1 MRGSAQR
8 RALLTGAGLF
18 LLAGALHELDHLLP
32 PAMTTVNFMAMTVI
46 YLGLALCWAASIRQR
61 IMNRTVRR
69 LLVACA
75 LLAALWIGL
84 RTCKYRFFASE
95 AVCLMLW
102 YLYYLPQLFA
112 PVLVLLAALHL
123 GRREGQPI
131 ARGWYLLL
139 VPAAALL
146 AGILTNSRH
155 ELAFRFFPGQSRQDV
170 YAHGPLYYAAVVF
183 MLLTM
188 AAALGVVV
196 SRSRVRS
203 GRSFFW
209 LPGAVFAGGF
219 ALCLLSFAELLTAFK
234 LPELFSATFIAT
246 WECCIQIGLVPSNAN
261 YGGFFSASTICAQIT
276 DARDEPVYSSAQPL
290 PLTQAQRRQ
299 AHAGAVMLTPDLRL
313 GCHAIRGGHVYW
325 TESLAGINAIRE
337 RLRETGGMLAEENEL
352 VRAENEAAAERA
364 QLEEQNRLYEGM
376 LGAVRPQLARMD
388 ALLDGMTPEMPD
400 FARRMAQ
407 LCVYGAYVKR
417 RCNLALIAEAEP
429 RMQAQEL
436 ALCIR
441 ESLSC
446 LTDAGVVCALRT
458 QGEAAL
464 SPQAVT
470 LAYDFFEAAVE
481 ASLPGLS
488 ALLVNLRA
496 DADALELRL
505 TLEDAQPLD
514 EGWAA
519 QRGASIAIERQDG
532 TLFETLHVEGTG
544 ERA

>member
-1 MRGSAQR
+1 
-8 RALLTGAGLF
+8 
-18 LLAGALHELDHLLP
+18 
-32 PAMTTVNFMAMTVI
+32 
-46 YLGLALCWAASIRQR
+46 
-61 IMNRTVRR
+61 
-69 LLVACA
+69 
-75 LLAALWIGL
+75 
-84 RTCKYRFFASE
+84 
-95 AVCLMLW
+95 
-102 YLYYLPQLFA
+102 
-112 PVLVLLAALHL
+112 
-123 GRREGQPI
+123 
-131 ARGWYLLL
+131 
-139 VPAAALL
+139 
-146 AGILTNSRH
+146 
-155 ELAFRFFPGQSRQDV
+155 
-170 YAHGPLYYAAVVF
+170 
-183 MLLTM
+183 
-188 AAALGVVV
+188 
-196 SRSRVRS
+196 
-203 GRSFFW
+203 
-209 LPGAVFAGGF
+209 
-219 ALCLLSFAELLTAFK
+219 
-234 LPELFSATFIAT
+234 
-246 WECCIQIGLVPSNAN
+246 
-261 YGGFFSASTICAQIT
+261 
-276 DARDEPVYSSAQPL
+276 
-290 PLTQAQRRQ
+290 
-299 AHAGAVMLTPDLRL
+299 MLTPDLRL
-313 GCHAIRGGHVYW
+313 GAHAIRGGAILYA
-325 TESLAGINAIRE
+325 ESIAGINRIRDQ
-337 RLRETGGMLAEENEL
+337 LQATAGLLAEENEL
-352 VRAENEAAAERA
+352 VRAENEAAAQQARI
-364 QLEEQNRLYEGM
+364 EEQNRLYEGM
-376 LGAVRPQLARMD
+376 LGAVRPQLARME
-388 ALLDGMTPEMPD
+388 ALLDGMTAQMPD
-400 FARRMAQ
+400 FSRRMAQ